1 MRVRIPGSL
10 GLPAQLR
17 VEVELL
23 KLLAARSRPLKTTE
37 IYRVLA
43 EACGVTLAQREARAE
58 GSADPAWHWQ
68 VRRAMQRI
76 EKEGW
81 AYRPQRGQWA
91 ATAKGRALQRAR
103 EQSGSSK
110 MIAVVDGDLW
120 EE

>member
-1 MRVRIPGSL
+1 M
-10 GLPAQLR
+10 
-17 VEVELL
+17 
-23 KLLAARSRPLKTTE
+23 TTE

-81 AYRPQRGQWA
+81 ANRPQRGQWT
-91 ATAKGRALQRAR
+91 ATANGRELQRAR

-110 MIAVVDGDLW
+110 VIGVVDDDLFSK
-120 EE
+120 

>member
-1 MRVRIPGSL
+1 MRVRVPGSL
-10 GLPAQLR
+10 RLPAQLR

-23 KLLAARSRPLKTTE
+23 KLLVARSRPLMTTE
-37 IYRVLA
+37 IYRALA

-76 EKEGW
+76 ENEGW

-91 ATAKGRALQRAR
+91 ATANGRALQRAR
-103 EQSGSSK
+103 EQAGTSK
-110 MIAVVDGDLW
+110 VVGTVDDDLFAG
-120 EE
+120 